1 MTPFKPLVVAVLL
14 SVSALSTPLHAAD
27 SPTPTVPA
35 STTQASASTEAARTQ
50 ALLDRAE
57 AHLRAQGDPALASLS
72 RAGEFQDGELYVYV
86 IDTAGNFLASAG
98 TSSSLIGRNVREL
111 TDSDGRHFIREILE
125 GAETKSSGRV
135 DYRWFNPMR
144 GKSEPKIASYRRVG
158 DRILVVGY
166 YTPEASF
173 ELAKSMLWRAV
184 HELKTHG
191 EDAFERFNN
200 LDGGFIQDDLYV
212 FVVGLDD
219 ETVYA
224 HGGSQR
230 LVGRKAGDFVD
241 ASGKP
246 FIRDMIALAKN
257 KGEGDIF
264 YSWRN
269 PISLKVE
276 NKHAYIVRVG
286 KYLIGAGAYT
296 GQQAR

>member
-14 SVSALSTPLHAAD
+14 SISALSTPLHAAD

-57 AHLRAQGDPALASLS
+57 AHLREQGDPALASLS

-98 TSSSLIGRNVREL
+98 TSSSLIGRNVIDL
-111 TDSDGRHFIREILE
+111 TDSNGRHFIREIVD
-125 GAETKSSGRV
+125 GAKTKPSGRV

-173 ELAKSMLWRAV
+173 ELAKSLLWRAV

-276 NKHAYIVRVG
+276 NKHAYVVRVG

>member
-14 SVSALSTPLHAAD
+14 SVSALTTPLHAAD

-35 STTQASASTEAARTQ
+35 STTRASASTEAARTQ

-57 AHLRAQGDPALASLS
+57 AHLREQGDPALASLS

-111 TDSDGRHFIREILE
+111 TDSDGRHFIREILD
-125 GAETKSSGRV
+125 GAKTKPSGRV

-144 GKSEPKIASYRRVG
+144 GKSEPKLASYRRIG

-173 ELAKSMLWRAV
+173 ELAKSLLWRAV

-230 LVGRKAGDFVD
+230 LVGRKAGEFVD
-241 ASGKP
+241 AKGKT
-246 FIRDMIALAKN
+246 FIRDMVALAKD
-257 KGEGDIF
+257 KGEGDIL

-276 NKHAYIVRVG
+276 NKHAYVVRVG

>member
-1 MTPFKPLVVAVLL
+1 MTPFKPLVVAVLM
-14 SVSALSTPLHAAD
+14 SVSTLSTPLHAAD
-27 SPTPTVPA
+27 T
-35 STTQASASTEAARTQ
+35 STATATASASSEAARTQ

-57 AHLRAQGDPALASLS
+57 AHLREQGDPALASLS

-111 TDSDGRHFIREILE
+111 TDSDGRHFIRDILE
-125 GAETKSSGRV
+125 GANTKSSGRV

-276 NKHAYIVRVG
+276 NKHAYVVRVG

>member
-14 SVSALSTPLHAAD
+14 SISALSTSLHAAD

-57 AHLRAQGDPALASLS
+57 AHLREQGDPALASLS

-111 TDSDGRHFIREILE
+111 TDSDGRHFIRDILE
-125 GAETKSSGRV
+125 GANTKSSGRV

-144 GKSEPKIASYRRVG
+144 GKSEPKSASYRRMG

-191 EDAFERFNN
+191 EGAFERFNS

-212 FVVGLDD
+212 FVVGLD

-276 NKHAYIVRVG
+276 NKHAYVVRVG

>member
-1 MTPFKPLVVAVLL
+1 MTPFKPLVVAVLM
-14 SVSALSTPLHAAD
+14 SVSTLSTPLHAAD
-27 SPTPTVPA
+27 T
-35 STTQASASTEAARTQ
+35 STATASASSEAARTQ

-57 AHLRAQGDPALASLS
+57 AHLREQGDPALASLS

-111 TDSDGRHFIREILE
+111 TDSDGRHFIRDILE
-125 GAETKSSGRV
+125 GANTKSSGRV

-173 ELAKSMLWRAV
+173 ELAKSLLWRAV

-276 NKHAYIVRVG
+276 NKHAYVVRVG

>member
-1 MTPFKPLVVAVLL
+1 MTPFKPLVVAVLM
-14 SVSALSTPLHAAD
+14 SVSTLSTPLHAAD
-27 SPTPTVPA
+27 TSTATATAAA
-35 STTQASASTEAARTQ
+35 SSEAARTQ

-57 AHLRAQGDPALASLS
+57 AHLREQGDRALASLS

-111 TDSDGRHFIREILE
+111 TDSDGRHFIRDILE
-125 GAETKSSGRV
+125 GANTKSSGRV

-230 LVGRKAGDFVD
+230 LVGRKAGEFVD

-276 NKHAYIVRVG
+276 NKHAYVVRVG

>member
-1 MTPFKPLVVAVLL
+1 
-14 SVSALSTPLHAAD
+14 
-27 SPTPTVPA
+27 
-35 STTQASASTEAARTQ
+35 
-50 ALLDRAE
+50 
-57 AHLRAQGDPALASLS
+57 
-72 RAGEFQDGELYVYV
+72 
-86 IDTAGNFLASAG
+86 
-98 TSSSLIGRNVREL
+98 
-111 TDSDGRHFIREILE
+111 
-125 GAETKSSGRV
+125 
-135 DYRWFNPMR
+135 MR

-173 ELAKSMLWRAV
+173 ELAKSLLWRAV

-276 NKHAYIVRVG
+276 NKHAYVVRVG